1 MDFKKLNLDDFRYES
16 EITNPLD
23 SYIYVSNKSEDDVIE
38 IVIDKRNKDY
48 MFVQIFKKLM
58 LVDSLYICIKD
69 KTIEQFSELVLKAFV
84 EA

>member
-1 MDFKKLNLDDFRYES
+1 MDFKKLKLDDFRYES
-16 EITNPLD
+16 EITNTLE
-23 SYIYVSNKSEDDVIE
+23 SYIYVSKKSEDDVIE
-38 IVIDKRNKDY
+38 IVVDKRNKDY

-58 LVDSLYICIKD
+58 LVDSLYVCIKD

>member
-1 MDFKKLNLDDFRYES
+1 MDFKKLKLDDFRYES
-16 EITNPLD
+16 EITNTLE
-23 SYIYVSNKSEDDVIE
+23 SYIYVSKKSEDDVIE
-38 IVIDKRNKDY
+38 IVVDKRNKDY